1 VPDDLSSSVKFDA
14 SFDER
19 QWLQNLSTKL
29 GFMGKNVK
37 ATKAG
42 LKDAHD
48 MVESLKEMIR
58 ADLRAQRSGFE
69 EALAS
74 RLDQAEDV
82 ILQSAKAKVAIIAGV
97 GVMRKDLDRAQR
109 KFAKSNDVE
118 ELRTALVALSNSL
131 AKLRSTNSEVVE
143 SLSTVLNPTLSA
155 VEVVERFASD
165 LQRSAGTWER
175 HGREI
180 DDAIM
185 ELSQENQPAEMVELE
200 AYIER
205 QGYNA
210 LLGEAHSS
218 SNESE

>member
-1 VPDDLSSSVKFDA
+1 
-14 SFDER
+14 
-19 QWLQNLSTKL
+19 
-29 GFMGKNVK
+29 MGKNVK

-118 ELRTALVALSNSL
+118 ELRTALVALSNSP

>member
-1 VPDDLSSSVKFDA
+1 
-14 SFDER
+14 
-19 QWLQNLSTKL
+19 
-29 GFMGKNVK
+29 MGKNVK

-74 RLDQAEDV
+74 RLHQAEDV

-97 GVMRKDLDRAQR
+97 GAMRKDLDRAQR

>member
-1 VPDDLSSSVKFDA
+1 
-14 SFDER
+14 
-19 QWLQNLSTKL
+19 
-29 GFMGKNVK
+29 MGKNVK

-175 HGREI
+175 YGREI

>member
-1 VPDDLSSSVKFDA
+1 
-14 SFDER
+14 
-19 QWLQNLSTKL
+19 
-29 GFMGKNVK
+29 MGKNVK

-74 RLDQAEDV
+74 RLHQAEDV

-210 LLGEAHSS
+210 LLGESHSS

>member
-1 VPDDLSSSVKFDA
+1 
-14 SFDER
+14 
-19 QWLQNLSTKL
+19 
-29 GFMGKNVK
+29 MGKNVK

-42 LKDAHD
+42 LKDVHD

>member
-1 VPDDLSSSVKFDA
+1 
-14 SFDER
+14 
-19 QWLQNLSTKL
+19 
-29 GFMGKNVK
+29 MGKNVK

-143 SLSTVLNPTLSA
+143 SLGTVLNPTLSA

>member
-1 VPDDLSSSVKFDA
+1 
-14 SFDER
+14 
-19 QWLQNLSTKL
+19 
-29 GFMGKNVK
+29 MGKNVK

>member
-1 VPDDLSSSVKFDA
+1 
-14 SFDER
+14 
-19 QWLQNLSTKL
+19 
-29 GFMGKNVK
+29 MGKNVK

-97 GVMRKDLDRAQR
+97 GVMRKDLARAQR

>member
-1 VPDDLSSSVKFDA
+1 
-14 SFDER
+14 
-19 QWLQNLSTKL
+19 
-29 GFMGKNVK
+29 MGKNVK

-74 RLDQAEDV
+74 RLHQAEDV

>member
-1 VPDDLSSSVKFDA
+1 
-14 SFDER
+14 
-19 QWLQNLSTKL
+19 
-29 GFMGKNVK
+29 MGKNVK

-74 RLDQAEDV
+74 RLHQAEDV

-210 LLGEAHSS
+210 LLGEAHYS

>member
-1 VPDDLSSSVKFDA
+1 
-14 SFDER
+14 
-19 QWLQNLSTKL
+19 
-29 GFMGKNVK
+29 MGKNVK

-42 LKDAHD
+42 LKDTHD

-74 RLDQAEDV
+74 RLHQAEDV

>member
-1 VPDDLSSSVKFDA
+1 
-14 SFDER
+14 
-19 QWLQNLSTKL
+19 
-29 GFMGKNVK
+29 MGKNVK

-74 RLDQAEDV
+74 RLHQAEDV

-131 AKLRSTNSEVVE
+131 GKLRNTNSEVVK
-143 SLSTVLNPTLSA
+143 SLSTVLNPTLPA

-205 QGYNA
+205 QGYN
-210 LLGEAHSS
+210 LSLIHI
-218 SNESE
+218 

>member
-1 VPDDLSSSVKFDA
+1 VKFDA

-19 QWLQNLSTKL
+19 QWLQNLSTKS

-175 HGREI
+175 YGREI

>member
-1 VPDDLSSSVKFDA
+1 
-14 SFDER
+14 
-19 QWLQNLSTKL
+19 
-29 GFMGKNVK
+29 MGKNVK

-58 ADLRAQRSGFE
+58 SDLRVQRSGFE
-69 EALAS
+69 DALAS

-118 ELRTALVALSNSL
+118 ELRSALVALSNSL

-210 LLGEAHSS
+210 LLGDAHSS
-218 SNESE
+218 SKESE

>member
-1 VPDDLSSSVKFDA
+1 
-14 SFDER
+14 
-19 QWLQNLSTKL
+19 
-29 GFMGKNVK
+29 MGKNVK

-58 ADLRAQRSGFE
+58 ADLRAQRPGFE

-74 RLDQAEDV
+74 RLHQAEDV